1 MSLTRQDTPRA
12 ELRILISTKSKYQFE
27 SATKKTP
34 QGLEKSMGMKRLA
47 CIVGEH
53 HEPNEAGYPEGRTPY
68 FDFNKIKIPVRVSNK
83 KRPRRVLK
91 KVWA

>member
-1 MSLTRQDTPRA
+1 MVLTR
-12 ELRILISTKSKYQFE
+12 LV
-27 SATKKTP
+27 
-34 QGLEKSMGMKRLA
+34 

>member
-1 MSLTRQDTPRA
+1 MLFTNKKMVLT
-12 ELRILISTKSKYQFE
+12 
-27 SATKKTP
+27 
-34 QGLEKSMGMKRLA
+34 RLA

-53 HEPNEAGYPEGRTPY
+53 HEPNEAGYPVGRTPY
-68 FDFNKIKIPVRVSNK
+68 FDFSRIKIPVRVSNK